1 MQPEQRCP
9 CGSNKSYDECCA
21 PLHRG
26 EHLAPTAEA
35 LMRSRFSAYVMKNAG
50 YITTTWHASTRPA
63 GLDLSVDDTRWQRLA
78 ILATENGG
86 EDDVAGFVEFV
97 AWFPGGQLHERS
109 RFVKE
114 DGRWLYVDGEILPPV
129 SEVKVGRN
137 DPCPCGSGKK
147 FKKCCGG

>member
-1 MQPEQRCP
+1 MQPDQACP
-9 CGSNKSYDECCA
+9 CGNKQSYTECCA
-21 PLHRG
+21 PLHQG
-26 EHLAPTAEA
+26 ERLAPNAEA
-35 LMRSRFSAYVMKNAG
+35 LMRSRYSAYVMKNAG

-63 GLDLSVDDTRWQRLA
+63 DLDLSVDDTRWQRLA

-97 AWFPGGQLHERS
+97 AWFAGGQMHERS